1 MARLVCAVLVACL
14 SAIAAIAD
22 SRLSTKV
29 ITADDTRITA
39 SCEVEIATGL
49 VIQDKNHNGV
59 ILIDADNV
67 TVRFKPGSVLRGAP
81 LATPWDQLQGIGI
94 RANGRRNF
102 TLQNAQVHGFKN
114 GVVASN
120 ANGLEVSGGDFS
132 DNFRQRLK
140 STPAAEDGADWLFP
154 HHNDETKW
162 SDKYGGAVC
171 VGSSQRVRIH
181 NIRVRHGQNGI
192 ILDRVSNSSI
202 YDNDCSFLSGWGLA
216 LWRSSENVVSRN
228 AFDFCVRGHVEGV
241 YNRGQDS
248 AGILAFEQCNRNV
261 FAENSA
267 THGGD
272 CFFGFAGRE
281 AIGEAWMEGER
292 ERLRK
297 ETGRKEVDDLI
308 RPSESL
314 VKQMSALGCNSN
326 LFVGNDFSYA
336 PAHGIEMTFSE
347 GNMFVRNRLVE
358 NAICGVWGG
367 YSSRTLISQNEF
379 TGNGGKAYGLER
391 GGINMEHAADNL
403 IVRNRFRNNKCG
415 IHLWWDDDGA
425 LLKFPGVAGNERGV
439 SGNIIAG
446 NEFQIDDQAPFKDL
460 RESSKL
466 IVLQLRDSTSNHATN
481 NLYFDNK
488 TNLTHPKAVEFD
500 VKPGSEPIRHG
511 KAPIPRIPSYKVL
524 GKTAPVGARKHLRGR
539 EQIIMDQW
547 GPWDHESP
555 LLRPIKSSSNE
566 NAYEILGLKSPLESK
581 VLSGDVATSVTAG
594 KTAGA
599 FQLRVRAQAG
609 VTPFQVRVL
618 SGNYENDITGVI
630 VATEWKIKVFSW
642 DIDPRKD
649 LDGWRKLA
657 QGPGALS
664 ATIAALDF
672 PYGWGGP
679 RDMKLSEEI
688 TRSGPAGDHFGSIA
702 TTRLKIPPG
711 RWRFKTLSD
720 DGVRV
725 TVNGSP
731 VIENWTWHGPTPNED
746 VYDHS
751 TGGDVEIMVEH
762 FEIDGYATLRLD
774 IEPVSPLVPKRQ
786 LKP

>member
-1 MARLVCAVLVACL
+1 MACL
-14 SAIAAIAD
+14 LWTALVLCLCPIAAIAG
-22 SRLSTKV
+22 SRLPTKV
-29 ITADDTRITA
+29 ISSDDTRITA
-39 SCEVEIATGL
+39 SCEIEIAPGV
-49 VIQDKNHNGV
+49 VIEDTNQNGV
-59 ILIDADNV
+59 IHIDADHI
-67 TVRFKPGSVLRGAP
+67 TVRFKPGSVLRGASP
-81 LATPWDQLQGIGI
+81 SVSWDQLQGIGI
-94 RANGRRNF
+94 RANGRRHII
-102 TLQNAQVHGFKN
+102 LQNAQVHGFKN
-114 GVVASN
+114 GVVASD

-154 HHNDETKW
+154 HHNDQTKW
-162 SDKYGGAVC
+162 RDQYGGAVC
-171 VGSSQRVRIH
+171 VESSQRVRIH
-181 NIRVRHGQNGI
+181 NIRVRRGQNGI

-216 LWRSSENVVSRN
+216 MWRSSRNQVSRN

-248 AGILAFEQCNRNV
+248 AGILCFEQCNHNV
-261 FAENSA
+261 FVENSA

-281 AIGEAWMEGER
+281 AIGETWMDRER

-308 RPSESL
+308 RPKEAL
-314 VKQMSALGCNSN
+314 ARELSALGCNSN
-326 LFVGNDFSYA
+326 LLVKNDFSYS

-347 GNMFVRNRLVE
+347 GNIFLRNRIVE

-367 YSSRTLISQNEF
+367 YSSRTVISQNEF
-379 TGNGGKAYGLER
+379 TGNGGMAYGLER
-391 GGINMEHAADNL
+391 GAINMEHAADNL
-403 IVRNRFRNNKCG
+403 ILENRFRNNKCG

-425 LLKFPGVAGNERGV
+425 LLRLPGVAGNERGV

-446 NEFQIDDQAPFKDL
+446 NEFEIDEQAPFKDL

-466 IVLQLRDSTSNHATN
+466 LVLQLRDSTLNHITN
-481 NLYFDNK
+481 NWYFENK
-488 TNLTHPKAVEFD
+488 TTLTHSKAAEFD

-511 KAPIPRIPSYKVL
+511 KAPKPRIPSYKVI
-524 GKTAPVGARKHLRGR
+524 GKTTPVGARKDLRGR
-539 EQIIMDQW
+539 DRIILDEW

-555 LLRPIKSSSNE
+555 LFRRTKSGSNE
-566 NAYEILGLKSPLESK
+566 NVYEILGLKSPLSSE
-581 VLSGDVATSVTAG
+581 VLSGDVETAVTAG

-599 FQLRVRAQAG
+599 VQLRVRAQAG

-618 SGNYENDITGVI
+618 AGNYENEISGVI
-630 VATEWKIKVFSW
+630 VATEWNVKVFSW

-649 LDGWRKLA
+649 LKGWRQLA
-657 QGPGALS
+657 QAPDALS
-664 ATIAALDF
+664 ATLPTLDF

-679 RDMKLSEEI
+679 RDMKLSDAI
-688 TRSGPAGDHFGSIA
+688 TRKGPSNDHFGLIA
-702 TTRLKIPPG
+702 TTRLKMPRG

-720 DGVRV
+720 DGVRI
-725 TVNGSP
+725 TVNGSS
-731 VIENWTWHGPTPNED
+731 VIENWTWHGPAPDEG

-751 TGGDVEIMVEH
+751 TGDEAEIVVEH

-774 IEPVSPLVPKRQ
+774 IEPFSPSAGTRQ
-786 LKP
+786 P